1 MGAMMTKRGF
11 LGACLLAMSLSAA
24 LISAAA
30 AGERRFA
37 VVSLYNQ
44 TLDVTVHFSYRW
56 GNENWRDFANFKPGQ
71 AQWFSIPLDA
81 NGRAPE
87 FEIKINEAIGAAQS
101 IGRTFKLEWH
111 GATDKGIKFGHKHA
125 IRREANN
132 RDYVTVENIGPAD
145 VP

>member
-1 MGAMMTKRGF
+1 MQCQVSFMGAMMTKRGF
-11 LGACLLAMSLSAA
+11 LGACLLAMSVSAA

-30 AGERRFA
+30 AGEKRFA

-44 TLDVTVHFSYRW
+44 TPDVTVHFSYRW

-101 IGRTFKLEWH
+101 IGRTFKLN
-111 GATDKGIKFGHKHA
+111 A